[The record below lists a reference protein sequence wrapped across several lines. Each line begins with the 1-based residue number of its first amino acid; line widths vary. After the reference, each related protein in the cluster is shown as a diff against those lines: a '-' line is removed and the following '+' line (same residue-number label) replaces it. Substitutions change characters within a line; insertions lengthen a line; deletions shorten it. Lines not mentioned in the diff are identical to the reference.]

1 MAAGEAA
8 ERNASASGA
17 GAGVGAGGAGATAS
31 APWDYRQP
39 VELHFGCGR
48 RFELGQSVAQR
59 GWQRGLLV
67 TSAGFAKRGTA
78 AELAACCE
86 GRIVATYAEVSPNPT
101 VQECDACVALI
112 RRHRCDF
119 VVALGGGSAMDC
131 AKAAANI
138 SQGPH
143 SAAACLADLSLLPA
157 TSLPVVALPTTAG
170 TASEVTRVA
179 VLSDHAT
186 GVKSPIRNDVLYPK
200 LAIVDPELTFTV
212 LQHTTASSG
221 IDALCHAIEGY
232 WSRGHLPVTDA
243 LAPAAISR
251 ILTNLE
257 IVCAEPENQEARTRM
272 AEASML
278 AGLVFSAP
286 GTTAPHA
293 CSYPLTNLLGI
304 VHGEAC
310 ALTLPYFLQLN
321 AAHDAEGRIDALARA
336 VGFADAAAFGARIV
350 ELKAQV
356 GLASDLRAYNV
367 DDAMLERLVEGSQ
380 NSTLAN
386 NPVPVDAALLRD
398 VFEQLR

>member
-1 MAAGEAA
+1 M
-8 ERNASASGA
+8 
-17 GAGVGAGGAGATAS
+17 
-31 APWDYRQP
+31 
-39 VELHFGCGR
+39 
-48 RFELGQSVAQR
+48 
-59 GWQRGLLV
+59 
-67 TSAGFAKRGTA
+67 
-78 AELAACCE
+78 
-86 GRIVATYAEVSPNPT
+86 ATYAEVSPNPT

-257 IVCAEPENQEARTRM
+257 IVCAGARKPGGAHAHGRGIHAGRPGVLRSRHHRPGM
-272 AEASML
+272 AAIRRPTCWASC
-278 AGLVFSAP
+278 
-286 GTTAPHA
+286 TA
-293 CSYPLTNLLGI
+293 SG
-304 VHGEAC
+304 AC
-310 ALTLPYFLQLN
+310 ALTCP
-321 AAHDAEGRIDALARA
+321 I
-336 VGFADAAAFGARIV
+336 
-350 ELKAQV
+350 
-356 GLASDLRAYNV
+356 S
-367 DDAMLERLVEGSQ
+367 S
-380 NSTLAN
+380 
-386 NPVPVDAALLRD
+386 
-398 VFEQLR
+398 